1 MGWESVLIIFLCFGH
16 FRNLGI
22 VYLSKCLY
30 AAACII
36 AVDLIYN
43 TTVFL

>member
-1 MGWESVLIIFLCFGH
+1 MSWESELINFLCFGY

-36 AVDLIYN
+36 AVDLIYS